1 MSTLDKTNKE
11 TSTRL
16 ALNQRQGSRKTSLR
30 LRASER
36 KFILAIVDTLLIF
49 LALIMAVLLRT
60 NLITSVPALFLN
72 IKWFVTLAIVWA
84 IMAVAFD
91 AYNLARAAA
100 PAYGYW
106 AIAAAVALT
115 GVVYLAIPWLTP
127 PLENRSYGFIFVS
140 LAVVMVVGWRLIY
153 ALLFAQPAFQLR
165 SLVIGAGTSG
175 LDLVD
180 VLAGKNEVEQA
191 DPFLGTGHRLVG
203 YIDDDPDLR
212 GSDVAGVPI
221 LGDSSQLVPLVNALE
236 IDQLILAIT
245 HTETICPQLFEAIL
259 DCREMGVP
267 IVTMPT
273 IYERLTGRVA
283 IEHAKQNI
291 EQVAGQTDSPFY
303 RMYLVL
309 KRVIDIIGA
318 FVGILCLLLL
328 IPLVALANA
337 LISPGP
343 FFFRQRLVGQGGK
356 VFRVIKFRSMVPDA
370 ERHSGAVWTREDDD
384 RVTYFGRWLR
394 LTHLDELPQV
404 LNVIKGEMS
413 LIGPRPERPEFVDSL
428 SMSIPFYRV
437 RHSLRPGISGW
448 AQIHQDYGD
457 SVELAQEKLE
467 YDLYYLKRAG
477 PWIDTI
483 IMLRTVSKVLAFQG
497 R

>member
-1 MSTLDKTNKE
+1 MSSLHKTDKE
-11 TSTRL
+11 TRTRL
-16 ALNQRQGSRKTSLR
+16 ALDQRQGARKTSLR
-30 LRASER
+30 LRVSER
-36 KFILAIVDTLLIF
+36 KFILAIVDTLLLF
-49 LALIMAVLLRT
+49 LALILAVILRT
-60 NLITSVPALFLN
+60 DLIMSVPAIFFN
-72 IKWFVTLAIVWA
+72 IKWFVTLAFVWA
-84 IMAVAFD
+84 VMAVAFD

-106 AIAAAVALT
+106 AIAAAVTLT
-115 GVVYLAIPWLTP
+115 GIVYVAIPWLTP
-127 PLENRSYGFIFVS
+127 PLENRSYGFIFVTS
-140 LAVVMVVGWRLIY
+140 AVVAVVGWRLLY
-153 ALLFAQPAFQLR
+153 AMLFAQPAFQIR

-175 LDLVD
+175 LDLVE
-180 VLAGKNEVEQA
+180 VLRGVNKGEKL
-191 DPFLGTGHRLVG
+191 DPFLGSGHQLIG
-203 YIDDDPDLR
+203 FIDDDPGR
-212 GSDVAGVPI
+212 RSTDVAGVPV
-221 LGDSSQLVPLVNALE
+221 LGDSSQLVQLVHSLE
-236 IDQLILAIT
+236 IDELVIAIT
-245 HTETICPQLFEAIL
+245 HTQTICPQLFEAIL

-283 IEHAKQNI
+283 IEHARQNI
-291 EQVAGQTDSPFY
+291 EQVAGQPDSPFY

-309 KRVIDIIGA
+309 KRIVDIIGA
-318 FVGILCLLLL
+318 FFGILFLAFL
-328 IPLVALANA
+328 IPIVAIVNA
-337 LISPGP
+337 FVTPGP
-343 FFFRQRLVGQGGK
+343 LFFRQRRVGQGGK

-370 ERHSGAVWTREDDD
+370 ERHSGAVWTREDDE
-384 RVTYFGRWLR
+384 RVTSFGRWLR

-404 LNVIKGEMS
+404 LNVMKGEMS
-413 LIGPRPERPEFVDSL
+413 LIGPRPERPEFVDDL
-428 SMSIPFYRV
+428 SQSIPFYRV

-483 IMLRTVSKVLAFQG
+483 IILRTVSKVLAFQG